1 MNPRIT
7 ELLDEIRR
15 CEEELEE
22 VIKTHEADFFY
33 RFEGA
38 KVKFEKSIELA
49 HRELRIGIITWLLKS
64 SFRNIASA
72 PIVYP
77 MIIPLFFLDISV
89 TIYQAI
95 CFPLYKITKVDRGK
109 YIVVDR
115 HQLIYLNAI
124 EKLHCI
130 YCGYANGLIAYSR
143 EIIARTE
150 QYWCPIK
157 HAKKVLDSHR
167 RYAQFADFGESNNY
181 HEHLARMRNLMTR
194 KN

>member
-64 SFRNIASA
+64 SFRNIASV

-77 MIIPLFFLDISV
+77 MIIPLFFLDMDPPMMI
-89 TIYQAI
+89 
-95 CFPLYKITKVDRGK
+95 
-109 YIVVDR
+109 
-115 HQLIYLNAI
+115 N
-124 EKLHCI
+124 
-130 YCGYANGLIAYSR
+130 
-143 EIIARTE
+143 
-150 QYWCPIK
+150 W
-157 HAKKVLDSHR
+157 SH
-167 RYAQFADFGESNNY
+167 
-181 HEHLARMRNLMTR
+181 
-194 KN
+194 